1 MATITRRALLMSG
14 GAFLLTRRGASA
26 QQANRVYRVGVISV
40 VPAPLYVAAWEQG
53 LRELGWIEGK
63 NIVLEYRYSH
73 GRYEL
78 YPTFAAELVRL
89 KVDVILAVTD
99 LAVQAAREATST
111 IPIVMAAGTDP
122 IAAGFVASLARP
134 GGQIT
139 GIPMFADELAGKQ
152 LHLLTEMLPRIARV
166 SVITERTGSGP
177 KTWSAAQTA
186 GGKLGLT
193 LEQLPVGSPEDL
205 DIALATIA
213 KQRPDALVVTPNT
226 TAYFNL
232 PRLVDFCASNRL
244 PTMYP
249 FREAVEAGG
258 LIAYSTLLPEL
269 FRRVAAYVDKI
280 LKGAKPADLPVEQPT
295 KFELL
300 INAKAAKSLGLT
312 IPPSMLLRADQV
324 IE

>member
-1 MATITRRALLMSG
+1 MVTITRRALLMSG
-14 GAFLLTRRGASA
+14 GALLLTPRGASA

-89 KVDVILAVTD
+89 KVDVIMAVTD
-99 LAVQAAREATST
+99 LAIQAAREATST

-152 LHLLTEMLPRIARV
+152 LHLLTEMLPRISRV

-177 KTWSAAQTA
+177 RTWSAAQTA

-193 LEQLPVGSPEDL
+193 LEQLPVGPAEDL

-213 KQRPDALVVTPNT
+213 KHRPDALVVTPNT
-226 TAYFNL
+226 TAYFHL
-232 PRLVDFCASNRL
+232 PRLADFSASNRL

-249 FREAVEAGG
+249 FRAAVEAGG
-258 LIAYSTLLPEL
+258 LIVYTTLLPEL
-269 FRRVAAYVDKI
+269 FRRVAGYIDKI
-280 LKGAKPADLPVEQPT
+280 LKGAKPADLPVEQPA

-300 INAKAAKSLGLT
+300 INIKAAKTLGLT
-312 IPPSMLLRADQV
+312 IPPSLLARADQV

>member
-1 MATITRRALLMSG
+1 MVTITRRALLMSG
-14 GAFLLTRRGASA
+14 GALLLTPRGASA

-73 GRYEL
+73 GRYDF

-89 KVDVILAVTD
+89 KVDVIMAVTD
-99 LAVQAAREATST
+99 LAIQAAREATST

-166 SVITERTGSGP
+166 CVITEPRGSGP

-193 LEQLPVGSPEDL
+193 LEHLPVGSPEDL

-226 TAYFNL
+226 TAYLNL
-232 PRLVDFCASNRL
+232 PRIVGFCASKRL
-244 PTMYP
+244 AIMDHIK
-249 FREAVEAGG
+249 EG
-258 LIAYSTLLPEL
+258 
-269 FRRVAAYVDKI
+269 
-280 LKGAKPADLPVEQPT
+280 
-295 KFELL
+295 
-300 INAKAAKSLGLT
+300 
-312 IPPSMLLRADQV
+312 
-324 IE
+324 

>member
-1 MATITRRALLMSG
+1 MSTMTRRAFFMSG
-14 GAFLLTRRGASA
+14 GAFLLTPRGASA
-26 QQANRVYRVGVISV
+26 QQANRVYRVGVIST

-53 LRELGWIEGK
+53 LRELGWSEGK
-63 NIVLEYRYSH
+63 NIVLEYRSSH

-111 IPIVMAAGTDP
+111 IPIVMGLGTDP
-122 IAAGFVASLARP
+122 IAAGLVASLAPP

-139 GIPMFADELAGKQ
+139 AMPMFADELAGKM
-152 LHLLTEMLPRIARV
+152 LELLKEMVPRTSRV

-177 KTWSAAQTA
+177 RTWSAAQTG
-186 GGKLGLT
+186 GGKFGLT
-193 LEQLPVGSPEDL
+193 LEQLPVGPAEDL

-213 KQRPDALVVTPNT
+213 KHRPDALVVTPNT
-226 TAYFNL
+226 TAYFHL
-232 PRLVDFCASNRL
+232 PRLADFSASNTL

-258 LIAYSTLLPEL
+258 LIAYNPPPPAAFS
-269 FRRVAAYVDKI
+269 RRG
-280 LKGAKPADLPVEQPT
+280 GAH
-295 KFELL
+295 
-300 INAKAAKSLGLT
+300 
-312 IPPSMLLRADQV
+312 
-324 IE
+324 